1 MAYHRRQFVG
11 GIANALV
18 MAEGDAPVFS
28 TMFKPLFVGAIRPK
42 EIVVTLDCEAGG
54 SEDIGETFA

>member
-1 MAYHRRQFVG
+1 MAYHCRQFVG
-11 GIANALV
+11 RIANALI

-42 EIVVTLDCEAGG
+42 EIVVTLDCEAGR
-54 SEDIGETFA
+54 SVK